1 MLHAAVTWLLYLL
14 LLAILET
21 SPHGQ
26 TVAFVAALL
35 FAVHPIHTEAVA
47 SVVGR
52 AELLA
57 AGFLLAA
64 WILHRRDR
72 EIAALICFL
81 LALLSKE
88 SAAAFL
94 ALVLLGDFARG
105 EWKPHLRYA
114 RIAGVT
120 LLYLGPAL
128 EKSRGATSANWA
140 FPCSTIHLLLFRR
153 VENSQRAR
161 VAWKYVGL
169 LIYPATLSCDYSFN
183 QILVYLNLRHTL
195 PAAAASCRKA
205 GHIDPASQ
213 DQLRCCSGSPTSK
226 RLPPMLR
233 RRRGQRMP
241 QIQIDQK
248 SG

>member
-1 MLHAAVTWLLYLL
+1 MESGDERREAVRVSPGQSHAARAVTWLLYLL

-64 WILHRRDR
+64 WILHLRDR

-120 LLYLGPAL
+120 LLYLG
-128 EKSRGATSANWA
+128 
-140 FPCSTIHLLLFRR
+140 LLWKVQGGHIGQLGISMLDNPLVVVPGR
-153 VENSQRAR
+153 VENSQRR
-161 VAWKYVGL
+161 FAWRGNML
-169 LIYPATLSCDYSFN
+169 ASSSIRPHFPATIPSTRF
-183 QILVYLNLRHTL
+183 LVYLNLRHTL
-195 PAAAASCRKA
+195 PAAA
-205 GHIDPASQ
+205 P
-213 DQLRCCSGSPTSK
+213 
-226 RLPPMLR
+226 
-233 RRRGQRMP
+233 
-241 QIQIDQK
+241 
-248 SG
+248 